1 VSGCG
6 HDATRPAA
14 RHAAP
19 ARPQAQRPL
28 AQPREARVIRG
39 WSDTLRGGDV
49 IGAARYFAV
58 PSLVQ
63 VQPGQAVYHITR
75 RAQAVAFQAVLPCGA
90 RLLRAERDG
99 RYVNALFRLTMRPGA
114 TCDAPGKTARTD
126 FVIRRGKI
134 VEWRRAPDE
143 PGDSTGGGPAV

>member
-1 VSGCG
+1 
-6 HDATRPAA
+6 
-14 RHAAP
+14 
-19 ARPQAQRPL
+19 
-28 AQPREARVIRG
+28 VIRR

-63 VQPGQAVYHITR
+63 VQPGEPVYHLTR

-114 TCDAPGKTARTD
+114 TCDAPGQTARTD
-126 FVIRRGKI
+126 FVIRGGKI
-134 VEWRRAPDE
+134 IEWRRAPDE
-143 PGDSTGGGPAV
+143 PGDKGGGTPPAPAATSA